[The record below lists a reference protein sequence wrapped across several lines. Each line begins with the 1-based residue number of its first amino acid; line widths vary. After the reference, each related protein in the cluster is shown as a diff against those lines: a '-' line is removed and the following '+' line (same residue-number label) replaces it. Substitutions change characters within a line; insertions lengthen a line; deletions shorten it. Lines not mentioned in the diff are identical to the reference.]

1 MSAYSPAE
9 LFRFG
14 IPHVDGPF
22 LRKPFLPDELVH
34 AVHAALDLP
43 PGTAA

>member
-22 LRKPFLPDELVH
+22 LRKPFSPDDLVA
-34 AVHAALDLP
+34 AVHAALERP
-43 PGTAA
+43 PSTAA